1 MNDATF
7 TALLATFFEE
17 SFEGLDRAE
26 AGLLQLDTA
35 GSPEIIGDL
44 FRAIHSIKGGSGA
57 FGIDEVT
64 GLAHVMENLLD
75 DIRSGRACTAE
86 MSAALLSGVDHL
98 RRSLDARQARRP
110 VDTAGHAPVIA
121 RIVAA
126 RGAPSAP
133 GAPKPAPAPVAA
145 PAAPAAE
152 TWRIRF
158 APHAHLMRSGND
170 PVRILD
176 HLASF
181 GASVET
187 VDRSKLPPLG
197 ELDPT
202 ACYLAW
208 ELRVPGTVARADLDD
223 AFAWVE
229 GECDLVIERDADIVV
244 EVEEASPVSAP
255 AALAP
260 AAAGPPAPAVERREG
275 ISTLRVGVD
284 KIDLLMNMVGEL
296 VITQSM
302 LGELE
307 DDRPLDA
314 DRVARLREGLGLLAR
329 TTRALQESVVR
340 LRSTPVSTVFARL
353 PRIVHDVGRRLGK
366 DIAITISGES
376 TELDRTVLEK
386 LGDPLV
392 HLVRNSIDHGI
403 EDAETRLAAGKP
415 AQGTISLH
423 AEHRGS
429 AVVIGISD
437 DGRGLDL
444 PKILAKAK
452 AKGLVAAD
460 AELTPDEIAALIF
473 APGFSTA
480 EVVSEVSGRGVGMD
494 VVMRHIKEL
503 RGEVSVT
510 SEPGKGTRTLLSLP
524 LTLAIIDGQ
533 LVRLADQAYVVPL
546 LAIRET
552 VELRQF
558 KQRRF
563 GTHAVI
569 RLRDEIVP
577 VVDLGALLGIEGDH
591 AGDDRL
597 LMIVEAE
604 GQPMGLIVDELLAQQ
619 QVVIKS
625 LETNFGKVDGLAGA
639 TILGDGR
646 VAFIL
651 DIAALHRDV
660 RRQGRSASPDAG
672 TDQAA

>member
-1 MNDATF
+1 MDDATF
-7 TALLATFFEE
+7 SALLATFFEE
-17 SFEGLDRAE
+17 SFEGLDRTE
-26 AGLLQLDTA
+26 AGLLQLHSA
-35 GSPEIIGDL
+35 PSPEVVADL
-44 FRAIHSIKGGSGA
+44 FRAIHSIKGGAGA

-75 DIRSGRACTAE
+75 DVRSGTPATPE

-98 RRSLDARQARRP
+98 RRSLDARQAGRS
-110 VDTAGHAPVIA
+110 VDVTEHAPVIA
-121 RIVAA
+121 RLVAA
-126 RGAPSAP
+126 RGAPA
-133 GAPKPAPAPVAA
+133 AVVTRTTEA
-145 PAAPAAE
+145 PAAGDA
-152 TWRIRF
+152 WRIRF
-158 APHAHLMRSGND
+158 SPHPHMMRSGND
-170 PVRILD
+170 PLRILA
-176 HLASF
+176 HLATL
-181 GASVET
+181 GVT
-187 VDRSKLPPLG
+187 VVAADTSRVPPLA
-197 ELDPT
+197 ELDLS
-202 ACYLAW
+202 ACRLAW
-208 ELRVPGTVARADLDD
+208 ELRGPSTVLRAELDD

-229 GECDLVIERDADIVV
+229 GDCDLAIERDLPTAV
-244 EVEEASPVSAP
+244 EVDVVVAEPAARAP
-255 AALAP
+255 APVAAP
-260 AAAGPPAPAVERREG
+260 ERREG
-275 ISTLRVGVD
+275 SSTLRVGID

-302 LGELE
+302 LGELD
-307 DDRPLDA
+307 DDRPIDGE
-314 DRVARLREGLGLLAR
+314 RVARLREGLGLLAR

-353 PRIVHDVGRRLGK
+353 PRLVHDLGRRLGK
-366 DIAITISGES
+366 DIAISISGET

-403 EDAETRLAAGKP
+403 EDAATRVAAGKP

-429 AVVIGISD
+429 AVVIVISD

-444 PKILAKAK
+444 PRILAKAK
-452 AKGLVAAD
+452 DRGLVSPD
-460 AELTPDEIAALIF
+460 AQPHPDEIAALIF

-480 EVVSEVSGRGVGMD
+480 TEVSEVSGRGVGMD

-503 RGEVSVT
+503 RGDVAVT
-510 SEPGKGTRTLLSLP
+510 SEPGKGTRTVLSLP

-533 LVRLADQAYVVPL
+533 IVRLADQAYVVPL

-563 GTHAVI
+563 GTHDVI
-569 RLRDEIVP
+569 RLRDQIVP
-577 VVDLGALLGIEGDH
+577 VVDLAAMLGIQGAGRGEG
-591 AGDDRL
+591 RL
-597 LMIVEAE
+597 LMIVEAD
-604 GQPMGLIVDELLAQQ
+604 GQPLGLLVDELLAQQ

-625 LETNFGKVDGLAGA
+625 LETNFGRVDGLAGA

-651 DIAALHRDV
+651 DIAALYRDV
-660 RRQGRSASPDAG
+660 RRQGRSASPGSGADR
-672 TDQAA
+672 AA